1 MSKAPKEREPVVGN
15 IVSMASSRFQAAE
28 PVADDD
34 AAVAFMPTDV
44 TIEKARR
51 TTPTPAETSSRSEA
65 EPTDQAMSS
74 PAASS
79 KTTPKPKAGST
90 TPPRKKQSP
99 TPKSKAVTRR
109 VSLFFDDE
117 MMLRV
122 FRYAVDVGK
131 DPNKALHRLIDE
143 ALLERGF

>member
-51 TTPTPAETSSRSEA
+51 ATPAPAPAEKA

-74 PAASS
+74 PDGSS
-79 KTTPKPKAGST
+79 KTTPKPKAAST
-90 TPPRKKQSP
+90 PPPRKTQSP

-122 FRYAVDVGK
+122 FKYAVDAGK

-143 ALLERGF
+143 ALSERGF

>member
-1 MSKAPKEREPVVGN
+1 MSKAPKEREPVAGN

-51 TTPTPAETSSRSEA
+51 TTPVPAGTSSRSEA
-65 EPTDQAMSS
+65 EPTDQAIGSPVGSS
-74 PAASS
+74 T
-79 KTTPKPKAGST
+79 TTPKPKAAST
-90 TPPRKKQSP
+90 PPPRKTQSP
-99 TPKSKAVTRR
+99 EPKPKAGTRR

-122 FRYAVDVGK
+122 FKYAVDVGQ
-131 DPNKALHRLIDE
+131 DPNKALHRLINE
-143 ALLERGF
+143 ALSERGF

>member
-51 TTPTPAETSSRSEA
+51 ATPAPAETFSRSEV
-65 EPTDQAMSS
+65 ETTDQAMRS
-74 PAASS
+74 PAGSS

-90 TPPRKKQSP
+90 PPRKKQSSE
-99 TPKSKAVTRR
+99 PKPKAGTRR

-122 FRYAVDVGK
+122 FKYAVDVGQ
-131 DPNKALHRLIDE
+131 DPNKALHRLINE
-143 ALLERGF
+143 ALSERGF